1 MYELYTDGGY
11 SIPADLGAFAYVIL
25 QDGKEL
31 KRNAQKIAH
40 ETSNRAEIKAI
51 MEGVRFLPDKSH
63 IKVYSDSQYAIG
75 VLSGKYKAKANTDLV
90 YEYKK
95 MVRTRGFKVE
105 YRWVRGHNGNKW
117 NELCDTL
124 CNEAAGIDLNSHRKK
139 DKDLSAMTYNDLMR
153 LYKAVREE
161 LYKRLN
167 EEPKLLI
174 EKQYGA

>member
-25 QDGKEL
+25 QDGKEI
-31 KRNAQKIAH
+31 KRYAQKIAH
-40 ETSNRAEIKAI
+40 ETNNRAEIKAI
-51 MEGVRFLPDKSH
+51 MEGVRVLPDKSH
-63 IKVYSDSQYAIG
+63 ITVYSDSRYAIG
-75 VLSGKYKAKANTDLV
+75 VLSGRYNAKANTDLV

-139 DKDLSAMTYNDLMR
+139 DRDLSAMTYNELME

-161 LYKRLN
+161 LYKRTN
-167 EEPKLLI
+167 ETPKLLI
-174 EKQYGA
+174 D